1 MLKLLSTIIT
11 AGILAVSPAT
21 FARDDIET
29 YVVGGVDTNILET
42 PWQVYIQIIKNGIPY
57 ACGGTLVSRTWV
69 VTAAHCLN
77 SSDNDTDFIAV
88 DNDSVTVFS
97 GSADRSSSGNMKK
110 NPVVKLVAH
119 HLYNQSDDNSNDIA
133 LLQLS
138 SIVLPPAQ
146 PIKLMDET
154 LQVDADDEFDN
165 GFINNLF
172 LSGWGRTSTDGNE
185 STDILQKTTLT
196 GTSDANCAY
205 EWYEIVDMFDH
216 EDDFI
221 CANAVSKGSC
231 NGDSGGPLIWQDK
244 KSSSDADM
252 GYRLA
257 GVVSF
262 GNSAQCAYDL
272 YSDVYTQVSSNNDW
286 IKAEIGNYQVPDPT
300 FTADIFEV
308 NFIPTEKKGGAF
320 DSIYLLLLS
329 LLLFVRRK

>member
-1 MLKLLSTIIT
+1 MLKFISTIIT
-11 AGILAVSPAT
+11 AGILTISPAT

-29 YVVGGVDTNILET
+29 YVVGGVDTNILEV
-42 PWQVYIQIIKNGIPY
+42 PWQVYIEISKNGNTY

-77 SSDNDTDFIAV
+77 ELDSNTSYSAV
-88 DNDSVTVFS
+88 SNDSVTVFS
-97 GSADRSSSGNMKK
+97 GSADRSSNGNMKR
-110 NPVVKLVAH
+110 NTVINVIAH
-119 HLYNQSDDNSNDIA
+119 PSYNQTENSSDIA

-138 SIVLPPAQ
+138 TVVLPPSQ
-146 PIKLMDET
+146 PIKLID
-154 LQVDADDEFDN
+154 DASQYNADLEFGN
-165 GFINNLF
+165 GLANNLV

-196 GTSDANCAY
+196 GVSDNNCALS
-205 EWYEIVDMFDH
+205 WGWFGL
-216 EDDFI
+216 EDEFI
-221 CANAVSKGSC
+221 CANAFNKGSC

-244 KSSSDADM
+244 NAISDADM

-262 GNSAQCAYDL
+262 GNTLQCAYNQL
-272 YSDVYTQVSSNNDW
+272 PDVYTQVSTHANW
-286 IKAEIGNYQVPDPT
+286 IKLQIGNYQVPDPT

-308 NFIPTEKKGGAF
+308 NFIPTEKSGGSF